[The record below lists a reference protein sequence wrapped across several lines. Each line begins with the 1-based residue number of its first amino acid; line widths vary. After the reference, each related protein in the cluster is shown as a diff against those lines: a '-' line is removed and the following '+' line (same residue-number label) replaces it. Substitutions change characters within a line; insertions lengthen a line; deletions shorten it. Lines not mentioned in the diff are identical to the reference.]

1 MDYDICGNCQNFK
14 PKPGQ
19 KFFTCTS
26 AKHADLKY
34 GMQVRPDTQSC
45 DAFSPFK
52 TPSKQNSTPL
62 PTKPP
67 IKTPSKLSTT
77 PVTARAPA
85 KTPAKKK
92 TTSAPTPAPPKAS
105 AETKPTPAPTQEQ
118 PFEGPVQP
126 VGLCRWGKVI
136 LVTALI
142 LIIALPSWLIYSC
155 ANRTTS
161 VLPVPT
167 PVPMPLPANAT
178 VKYFDIGKWA
188 IASDRMI
195 LVSSPE
201 RISSYRISSGE
212 TYQAP
217 PGEIFI
223 FNTVTCGNIRDTPF
237 STTPGDF
244 FLVDSEGHI
253 YQGQTDGSYQI
264 SQRYPAGSLSPKA
277 SVSGRILWVVP
288 ISSSGLN
295 VSYAL
300 DSVST
305 PPLVASWK
313 LPW

>member
-1 MDYDICGNCQNFK
+1 
-14 PKPGQ
+14 
-19 KFFTCTS
+19 
-26 AKHADLKY
+26 
-34 GMQVRPDTQSC
+34 
-45 DAFSPFK
+45 
-52 TPSKQNSTPL
+52 
-62 PTKPP
+62 
-67 IKTPSKLSTT
+67 
-77 PVTARAPA
+77 
-85 KTPAKKK
+85 
-92 TTSAPTPAPPKAS
+92 
-105 AETKPTPAPTQEQ
+105 
-118 PFEGPVQP
+118 
-126 VGLCRWGKVI
+126 
-136 LVTALI
+136 
-142 LIIALPSWLIYSC
+142 
-155 ANRTTS
+155 
-161 VLPVPT
+161 
-167 PVPMPLPANAT
+167 MPLPANAT

-201 RISSYRISSGE
+201 RISSYRILSGE
-212 TYQAP
+212 NYQAP

-223 FNTVTCGNIRDTPF
+223 FNTVTCGNIGDTPF